1 MADDLSLQVT
11 GLVEANGRLWNFAR
25 ALPEEI
31 EAALRAEAQEFL
43 DEAVKRC
50 PWKTRALQKSGK
62 LHPTTKRGY
71 EHSIQLSFGEGLTYA
86 FYVHEDLEANHPNG
100 GQAKFLESVVTERGA
115 GVAYRVFQRIKFGR
129 IVKG

>member
-1 MADDLSLQVT
+1 MADDFSLEVT
-11 GLVEANGRLWNFAR
+11 GLAAANGRIWNFIKAM
-25 ALPEEI
+25 PDEI

-62 LHPTTKRGY
+62 LHPTEKRGY
-71 EHSIQLSFGEGLTYA
+71 EHSIMLSFGEGLTYA
-86 FYVHEDLEANHPNG
+86 FYVHEDLTANHPNG

-115 GVAYRVFQRIKFGR
+115 GVAYRVSQRIKLER
-129 IVKG
+129 AMKK